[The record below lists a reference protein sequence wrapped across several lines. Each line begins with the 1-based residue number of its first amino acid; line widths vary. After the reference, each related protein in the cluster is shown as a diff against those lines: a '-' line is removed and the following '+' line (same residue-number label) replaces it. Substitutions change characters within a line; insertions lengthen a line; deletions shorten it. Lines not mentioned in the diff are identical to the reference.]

1 LVSDFG
7 SDEGYLAQKAKF
19 DWIVAT
25 TPVFEQHRQLESLLG
40 ERFIDLR
47 WIPGNREDMAYR
59 AGTNNPYLES
69 IRTELAADVCSLMER
84 AKTSSFES
92 LLEAE
97 IRIISDFGDKTAR
110 LRTPVQRDKLRNLI
124 SYPEPEIGTD
134 LTQGFCRL
142 VQGLKALGLTK
153 YGPYINRLLWD
164 CMPKLR
170 SQVLGCLARGETSA
184 DNIAKE
190 TKLSRRT
197 IEYQLEDLRLLDI
210 IDADNQ
216 LLHAIIHM

>member
-1 LVSDFG
+1 
-7 SDEGYLAQKAKF
+7 
-19 DWIVAT
+19 
-25 TPVFEQHRQLESLLG
+25 
-40 ERFIDLR
+40 
-47 WIPGNREDMAYR
+47 MAYQ
-59 AGTNNPYLES
+59 AGMNNPYLES

-84 AKTSSFES
+84 AKTSSFETLS
-92 LLEAE
+92 EAE
-97 IRIISDFGDKTAR
+97 VKIISEFGDKAAR
-110 LRTPVQRDKLRNLI
+110 LRTPVQRNRLRNLV

-134 LTQGFCRL
+134 LTQGFCRI
-142 VQGLKALGLTK
+142 VQGLKALGLSK

-170 SQVLGCLARGETSA
+170 SRVLGCLVKGETSA

-197 IEYQLEDLRLLDI
+197 IACQLEDLRLLEI
-210 IDADNQ
+210 VDADNQ